1 MRLKW
6 LKLVLR
12 IGGAL
17 LLAVGGCV
25 QGSEVFGSLHTGYSD
40 NNSATLTMMVP
51 MTWLYVAVVGFVLL
65 VASFF
70 VPKQREHEKDAQPV
84 KGS

>member
-12 IGGAL
+12 ISGAL

-25 QGSEVFGSLHTGYSD
+25 QTLELFGTLHTLYSD
-40 NNSATLTMMVP
+40 NSATLTMMVP
-51 MTWLYVAVVGFVLL
+51 MTWLYVAAVGFVLF

-70 VPKQREHEKDAQPV
+70 VPRRREHEKDA
-84 KGS
+84 

>member
-25 QGSEVFGSLHTGYSD
+25 QGSEVFGALHTLSSD
-40 NNSATLTMMVP
+40 NSATLTMMMP

-65 VASFF
+65 IASFF
-70 VPKQREHEKDAQPV
+70 VPKRREHEKDA
-84 KGS
+84 